1 MSCSM
6 TDNRVLKGECL
17 LKVYVKKGTKA
28 FVTDNMKESEIIFD
42 IGTKYFVLKYEVN
55 SNNKI
60 RIILHILI
68 ITIDNRN

>member
-6 TDNRVLKGECL
+6 TDNRVLNGECL
-17 LKVYVKKGTKA
+17 LKVYVKEGTKA
-28 FVTDNMKESEIIFD
+28 FVTDNMKESEIIFN

-68 ITIDNRN
+68 ITIDERN